1 MEIHRQNFQSPK
13 FTSRI
18 CPIKPSVVNTKWG
31 KLTLEEVKPIDII
44 QKGFFENLAAFFG
57 KNFNSPGWQIF
68 KDPTKKSELN
78 MVIENFAQN
87 LKALFKNNDGNLTL
101 LVARDKQKRI
111 QGACLSYGYDL
122 VPNSKDYTLYID
134 SICVNRPYRG
144 FSLGK
149 KMLQKILD
157 ANSKNSSFTDVFL
170 TGEKNACG
178 FYKKMGFSPLSKQ
191 DKSQQKVI
199 NFIALDRFDYPKF
212 VDFLSKPLKPNQERW
227 YNRVAEV
234 IDDSWL

>member
-1 MEIHRQNFQSPK
+1 MEIHRQNFQSPQ
-13 FTSRI
+13 FTSRLY
-18 CPIKPSVVNTKWG
+18 PIKPSVVNTKWG
-31 KLTLEEVKPIDII
+31 KLTLEEVKPLEIR
-44 QKGFFENLAAFFG
+44 QKGFFEKLAKIFG
-57 KNFNSPGWQIF
+57 KNFTSPDWQIF
-68 KDPTKKSELN
+68 KDPSRKEECK
-78 MVIENFAQN
+78 MVTENFAQN
-87 LKALFKNNDGNLTL
+87 LKALFKNDDGNLTL

-149 KMLQKILD
+149 KMLQKTLE
-157 ANSKNSSFTDVFL
+157 NSKKSNFTDVFL
-170 TGEKNACG
+170 TGEKHACG
-178 FYKKMGFSPLSKQ
+178 FYKKMGFAPLSKQ
-191 DKSQQKVI
+191 DKNQLKVT

-227 YNRVAEV
+227 YNRAAEF
-234 IDDSWL
+234 IDESWL

>member
-13 FTSRI
+13 FTSRV

-57 KNFNSPGWQIF
+57 KNFNSPDWQIF

-122 VPNSKDYTLYID
+122 VPNSKD
-134 SICVNRPYRG
+134 
-144 FSLGK
+144 
-149 KMLQKILD
+149 
-157 ANSKNSSFTDVFL
+157 
-170 TGEKNACG
+170 
-178 FYKKMGFSPLSKQ
+178 SPLSKQ